1 MSAQPPA
8 FKLAGLVKHYPGF
21 TLGPLDL
28 ELEPGRVLG
37 FVGPNG
43 AGKTT
48 TLACMVGLVRPDAGH
63 VEICGTRA
71 NPRSGGFRND
81 VGFVGEETGFW
92 AEWTVEQNLAAV
104 GTFRTGWNQAR
115 AVALASRFG
124 LSLKAKVKALSR
136 GNRTKL
142 ALVAA
147 MAHAPRLLLLDEP
160 TAGLDPVVRAEV
172 LDTLWEVLEDEKRAI
187 LYSTH
192 VLSDISR
199 LADEL
204 VFLVDGRVLQRV
216 AKDQLVETWRRISF
230 RANEMPPNLPGVV
243 AHRQVRLEH
252 QVTSRDHRATLSAL
266 GALGAAAVEVMPMT
280 VDEIAVE
287 ILKGGNHVATA

>member
-1 MSAQPPA
+1 VSTQQPA
-8 FKLAGLVKHYPGF
+8 FALRGLVKRYPDF

-48 TLACMVGLVRPDAGH
+48 TLACMVGLVRPDAGS
-63 VEICGTRA
+63 VEISGRLA
-71 NPRSGGFRND
+71 DPRRGDFRSD
-81 VGFVGEETGFW
+81 IGFVGEETGFW
-92 AEWTVEQNLAAV
+92 AEWTVEENLARV
-104 GTFRTGWNQAR
+104 GAFQPRWSQAR
-115 AVALASRFG
+115 GVALAQRFG
-124 LSLKAKVKALSR
+124 LPLGAKVKSLSR

-160 TAGLDPVVRAEV
+160 TSGLDPVARAEV

-204 VFLVDGRVLQRV
+204 VFLVGGRVLQRS
-216 AKDQLVETWRRISF
+216 AKDELIDSWRRISF
-230 RANEMPPNLPGVV
+230 RAAEVPADLPGVV

-252 QVTSRDHRATLSAL
+252 QVTSRSHQVTLAAL
-266 GALGAAAVEVMPMT
+266 GALGAEAVEVSPMSI
-280 VDEIAVE
+280 DEIAVE
-287 ILKGGNHVATA
+287 ILKGGNHVAAA